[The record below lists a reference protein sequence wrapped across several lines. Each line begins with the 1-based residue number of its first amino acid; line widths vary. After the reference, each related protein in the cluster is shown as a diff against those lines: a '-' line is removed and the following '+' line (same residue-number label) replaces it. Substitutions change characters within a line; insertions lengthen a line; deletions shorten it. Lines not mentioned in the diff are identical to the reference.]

1 MIRLFILAF
10 TVFLAVSCQEKEGLA
25 GSGMNPLDNCVLTQS
40 AYTGMEAVAQWNG
53 FESSAEVFLKGE
65 DGQEYE
71 TEVSVITASG
81 LIFMIPERMPAGTY
95 DVILKQTGKIRTL
108 GSIDILVSD
117 TTVTGLEFPSLV
129 EVGEEFVIKGI
140 GFGQA
145 HSLTLVKGD
154 KTIEL
159 DIELIS
165 SGMKV
170 KVPENVVQD
179 VYSLYLSDA
188 SGSSL
193 LTENLVVAVRK
204 TLKSVSKY
212 VPVYENVKY
221 RTSYELEFES
231 GKVSAIIF
239 TAAQVEDG
247 QVVLEE
253 ARDRYVLGDDGAF
266 RAEGGE
272 SSSLNIDF
280 WYTRDGNGRI
290 MSADVL
296 RFSRSNPDGTMR
308 RFEWVYD
315 GNDRLTN
322 VTYVL
327 DDITRSLQVYFYEGD
342 NLVEA
347 NVNAFV
353 YEDDTLKNNPFAAD
367 VTIGCEMMSNTDEPF
382 LFFPYLMGEHPSVSA
397 SLPSAIM
404 EPTGSMGAYEKKI
417 INFVTDSEGYVTE
430 MSWEAGSN
438 IVRFEYI

>member
-1 MIRLFILAF
+1 MVEFD
-10 TVFLAVSCQEKEGLA
+10 
-25 GSGMNPLDNCVLTQS
+25 GM
-40 AYTGMEAVAQWNG
+40 YAQ
-53 FESSAEVFLKGE
+53 
-65 DGQEYE
+65 
-71 TEVSVITASG
+71 
-81 LIFMIPERMPAGTY
+81 
-95 DVILKQTGKIRTL
+95 
-108 GSIDILVSD
+108 
-117 TTVTGLEFPSLV
+117 
-129 EVGEEFVIKGI
+129 
-140 GFGQA
+140 
-145 HSLTLVKGD
+145 
-154 KTIEL
+154 
-159 DIELIS
+159 
-165 SGMKV
+165 
-170 KVPENVVQD
+170 
-179 VYSLYLSDA
+179 
-188 SGSSL
+188 
-193 LTENLVVAVRK
+193 
-204 TLKSVSKY
+204 
-212 VPVYENVKY
+212 
-221 RTSYELEFES
+221 
-231 GKVSAIIF
+231 
-239 TAAQVEDG
+239 
-247 QVVLEE
+247 
-253 ARDRYVLGDDGAF
+253 
-266 RAEGGE
+266 EGGE

-404 EPTGSMGAYEKKI
+404 EPTGPMGAYEKKI

>member
-1 MIRLFILAF
+1 
-10 TVFLAVSCQEKEGLA
+10 
-25 GSGMNPLDNCVLTQS
+25 
-40 AYTGMEAVAQWNG
+40 
-53 FESSAEVFLKGE
+53 
-65 DGQEYE
+65 
-71 TEVSVITASG
+71 
-81 LIFMIPERMPAGTY
+81 MIPERMPAGTY
-95 DVILKQTGKIRTL
+95 DVILKQTGKLRTL

-159 DIELIS
+159 DSELIS

-170 KVPENVVQD
+170 KVPENVAQD
-179 VYSLYLSDA
+179 IYSLYLSDA

-404 EPTGSMGAYEKKI
+404 EPTGPMGAYEKKI